1 MDALEPCKTGLKI
14 AVCLPVACNQH
25 GVRAVNEN
33 QHNTNAAIM
42 RVVEVIIDVRKEVRG
57 KISMLTSLRASSR
70 MQCEQLFQD
79 GKQAQIN
86 ATMPQILT

>member
-1 MDALEPCKTGLKI
+1 M
-14 AVCLPVACNQH
+14 
-25 GVRAVNEN
+25 VNEN

-42 RVVEVIIDVRKEVRG
+42 RVVEVIIDVRKDVRDG
-57 KISMLTSLRASSR
+57 SSMLTFLRALSR
-70 MQCEQLFQD
+70 MQYEQLFQD

>member
-1 MDALEPCKTGLKI
+1 
-14 AVCLPVACNQH
+14 V
-25 GVRAVNEN
+25 VNEN

-42 RVVEVIIDVRKEVRG
+42 RVVEVIIDVRKDVRDG
-57 KISMLTSLRASSR
+57 SSMLTFLRALSR
-70 MQCEQLFQD
+70 MQYEQLFQD